1 MKNLFQLLAIIMI
14 AFTFTG
20 CTNPGVDAGEEMV
33 IIQKPWIFG
42 SGGVKEDPVTSGRKV
57 LALSTDYVKY
67 NVKPVKHEEKFDDVI
82 TLDNNPVDFTGYVQT
97 QIREKQ
103 TPKLHKKFGE
113 KWYENNVEDQFRAK
127 IRGYCSKYRMFTLST
142 DRNVVDSLELIILQE
157 MQEYIKSIDMPVDI
171 NQVII
176 GKVTP
181 PREVLDETTKTA
193 AATQSIKTQEARQLA
208 ESARENADI
217 AKAKADMAYMNAF
230 SGMTVNQYLMLRSLE
245 IEKEKIDMVKGKK
258 NVTINMV
265 QGGGASPVIPLK

>member
-1 MKNLFQLLAIIMI
+1 MKNLLSILAIIYV
-14 AFTFTG
+14 AFTFTS

-42 SGGVKEDPVTSGRKV
+42 SGGVKDDPVTSGRKV
-57 LALSTDYVKY
+57 LAMSTDYVKY

-82 TLDNNPVDFTGYVQT
+82 TLDNNPVDFAAYIQT
-97 QIREKQ
+97 QIQAKQ
-103 TPKLHKKFGE
+103 SPKLHKLFGE

-127 IRGYCSKYRMFTLST
+127 IRGYCSKYPMFTLST
-142 DRNVVDSLELIILQE
+142 DRNIVDSLELIILSE
-157 MQEYIKSIDMPVDI
+157 MQAYVKSLDMPVNI

-181 PREVLDETTKTA
+181 PTEVLDETTKTA
-193 AATQSIKTQEARQLA
+193 AATQSIKTQNARELA
-208 ESARENADI
+208 ESAREKADI

-230 SGMTVNQYLMLRSLE
+230 NGMTVNQYLTLRSLE

-265 QGGGASPVIPLK
+265 QGGGAQPVIPLK